1 MAAAWI
7 STPTGS
13 EVLRALWRDGQ
24 RLDAEELLGELTGA
38 RLDFG
43 AVLTDLAMSD

>member
-1 MAAAWI
+1 M
-7 STPTGS
+7 
-13 EVLRALWRDGQ
+13 LRGLWRDGQ

-43 AVLTDLAMSD
+43 AVLADLGLTG